1 MDKIKILCLV
11 VLGFLLG
18 VYSGKAI
25 AFDENGVFLSC
36 KEHIL

>member
-25 AFDENGVFLSC
+25 AFDENGEAF
-36 KEHIL
+36 